1 MNQPDEDRVTL
12 LEVRYAHLEHLVG
25 ELSQVVFEQHKAMDR
40 MGMELFI
47 LRNKLAGVEAGP
59 KQEPPPHY

>member
-1 MNQPDEDRVTL
+1 MNPSDEERVTA

-40 MGMELFI
+40 MGKELFI
-47 LRNKLAGVEAGP
+47 LRNQLAGVETGP